1 MNRIHHLELNF
12 DSHAIADE
20 SYGPAQDVSLWS
32 QHSVL
37 PLVDAILEQEW
48 KKISRQWPQ
57 SSQKTIPDIR
67 IHHLQL
73 QIQAESTQSF
83 KQEFCRCFTQELK
96 AAIRYSM
103 HCDRDKWSPGFT
115 TAGTTGSPSSGVG
128 VTLENVLRIVFSG
141 GNTAHCD
148 ASALKLLARYW
159 QQWAQQEPAALRNGI
174 VEYLQQAPNRK
185 RVASQFPEALQ
196 NQIMVLLE
204 PTQADYILRVIA
216 GLSTLDPVRIQQHV
230 SPRSASSSNKTN
242 ISDKT
247 AISNK
252 TDSDLLPLNPC
263 SSTSKNDTPTRNH
276 FSACLS
282 RRYLVEF
289 SLTYMTCERGSR
301 FNRKI
306 YMRSVIRQMAQ
317 HNNMDSRTLSQHLR
331 EILHNVDSS
340 HILKQELLE
349 ILQPDDYLG
358 ATVDRC
364 EPEIGHVIELDY
376 HRAIRTVTQGLTQ
389 TNIEGDT
396 ERAFIHSVSYL
407 LHHNPHDLVALLRRV
422 NSVANTANV
431 LVNLP
436 EKIQAQLCQHLCA
449 SAYHYLEPY
458 HALISSLWRR
468 GQGET
473 VNQTQLLA
481 HVTLVFF
488 LNSAINNNTNN
499 NIKNNAPSVSPL
511 SASQNW
517 LRHYL
522 ESVLQGLSSLT
533 GRSVTDLKQS
543 FQEAPCINQKESLW
557 RDIQQGLNP
566 LKTPPTASVS
576 NLPQQALNDVS
587 QPIANGADQH
597 NVFTPLVKA
606 IQQGDWNISAAH
618 WRTIKSGNVKTIR
631 SLLCLLMQPRAVRQR
646 VVSNLPLAIQA
657 ELVGILVGI
666 LEGNA
671 QEMIQGVWQST
682 AAIHNLINGFS
693 ATTSPQYKGIHT
705 CANHSSGTTSNS
717 LALAVREF
725 TFSYL
730 VIERGSEF
738 NQRSFARSVLR
749 QLSGR
754 YNVNYQALLG
764 YLQGHLAHAELPNAL
779 ATHWRAILG
788 LELSHTPRSPGS
800 AVTQPALTAFETPP
814 VITWAQQMSL
824 GQEGA
829 AFFSDIVA
837 LLTATSPPNLGRWK
851 VLINALA
858 DRHSLYFKRL
868 AQRISY
874 QFIPN
879 ENLYRNLS
887 VAALMQLANR
897 CLTLNG
903 VGGQSCSAL
912 KYSIEKY
919 AIKAN
924 DRRAFYVTVIGALLQ
939 GRLIDLEHLLTSANN
954 WQPQPN
960 PALATVAIPPKHI
973 AAKET
978 LSQNPIAINTP
989 SPSATTQS
997 IAKNN
1002 VMLMSQSLESVL
1014 GMAGQGEAVL
1024 IDYCYRVDAQ
1034 KMQRLYPVAQVLRL
1048 ILAHCQTTLLAI
1060 ENGKGKGKGKENQKD
1075 SEWAGT
1081 FQPNNRLHEK
1091 QWLAVI
1097 FHGLAV
1103 QLVVAKCVSVDWF
1116 IQQTVRRV
1124 FKLWQLDPKNFAMD
1138 GFLQSA
1144 IRHLYAGN
1152 YSADMPFNHIM
1163 QSTLQSLTVADIGM
1177 EEAEPITPSEHVALM
1192 PSPPLN
1198 TGASHGHNH
1207 SHSRGESEQQTRLN
1221 PESAVE
1227 CDKRIALEYEKGD
1240 LVESAGVVVLAP
1252 YLAVLFERMALL
1264 KDQTIK
1270 ATEQGKALQLL
1281 YYLSH
1286 GECAASVSFP
1296 SLWGLFNAICGI
1308 KPNTLVPL
1316 PNLTQEEQ
1324 NSCDELLK
1332 AVIQHWR
1339 VLGATS
1345 VEGLRETFLQ
1355 RWGELR
1361 LVDDKGWELKVEA
1374 HPLDV
1379 LLDRLPWGFSVIKY
1393 PFMEE
1398 AVHVQWR

>member
-20 SYGPAQDVSLWS
+20 AYGPAQDVSLWS

-103 HCDRDKWSPGFT
+103 HYDRDKWSPGLT

-216 GLSTLDPVRIQQHV
+216 GLSTLDPARIQQHV

-252 TDSDLLPLNPC
+252 TDSDLLPLNPS

-358 ATVDRC
+358 PTVDRC
-364 EPEIGHVIELDY
+364 EPEIGHVIELDF
-376 HRAIRTVTQGLTQ
+376 HRAIRTVTHGLTL

-407 LHHNPHDLVALLRRV
+407 LRHNPHDLVALLRRV
-422 NSVANTANV
+422 NRVANTANV

-436 EKIQAQLCQHLCA
+436 EKIQAQLCQYLCA
-449 SAYHYLEPY
+449 STYHYLAPY
-458 HALISSLWRR
+458 LSLISSLWCR
-468 GQGET
+468 GQG
-473 VNQTQLLA
+473 VPVDQAPLLA
-481 HVTLVFF
+481 YVTLIFF
-488 LNSAINNNTNN
+488 LNRD
-499 NIKNNAPSVSPL
+499 NNASSVKPL
-511 SASQNW
+511 SGQNL

-533 GRSVTDLKQS
+533 GRSIPDLKRVV
-543 FQEAPCINQKESLW
+543 QKASCVDQKNALW

-566 LKTPPTASVS
+566 LKTSPTASVS
-576 NLPQQALNDVS
+576 NLPQQALNVVS

-606 IQQGDWNISAAH
+606 IQKGDWNISAAH
-618 WRTIKSGNVKTIR
+618 WCTIKSGNVKTIR
-631 SLLCLLMQPRAVRQR
+631 SLLCLLMQPSAVRQR
-646 VVSNLPLAIQA
+646 VVRNLPLAIQA
-657 ELVGILVGI
+657 ELVGIFDL
-666 LEGNA
+666 NA
-671 QEMIQGVWQST
+671 QEMVQGVWQST
-682 AAIHNLINGFS
+682 TSIHNLINGFAES
-693 ATTSPQYKGIHT
+693 NSPQNKGLHP

-730 VIERGSEF
+730 VVERGSEF
-738 NQRSFARSVLR
+738 NQRSYARSVLR

-754 YNVNYQALLG
+754 YNVNYQALLV
-764 YLQGHLAHAELPNAL
+764 YLQGHLEHVELPRAL

-788 LELSHTPRSPGS
+788 LDLSPTPRSPVS
-800 AVTQPALTAFETPP
+800 VTQPLAASTLTTFEPP
-814 VITWAQQMSL
+814 PASTWAQQMSI

-829 AFFSDIVA
+829 AFFADIVA

-858 DRHSLYFKRL
+858 DRHSLYFRRL

-887 VAALMQLANR
+887 AAALMQLANR
-897 CLTLNG
+897 CLTLHG

-973 AAKET
+973 AATET

-989 SPSATTQS
+989 SPSATTQL

-1014 GMAGQGEAVL
+1014 GIADRGEAVL
-1024 IDYCYRVDAQ
+1024 LDYCYRVDAQ

-1116 IQQTVRRV
+1116 IQQTVYRV
-1124 FKLWQLDPKNFAMD
+1124 FKFWKLDPKNFAMD
-1138 GFLQSA
+1138 GFLKSA

-1152 YSADMPFNHIM
+1152 YSAHKPFNHIM
-1163 QSTLQSLTVADIGM
+1163 QAALQSLTVADIGM

-1192 PSPPLN
+1192 PSSPLN
-1198 TGASHGHNH
+1198 TGASHGHGNSH
-1207 SHSRGESEQQTRLN
+1207 SNSRGESEQQTRLN

-1296 SLWGLFNAICGI
+1296 SLWGLFNTICGI
-1308 KPNTLVPL
+1308 KPNILVPL

-1339 VLGATS
+1339 ALGATS